1 MILFID
7 TTDNDLAVLVVTDGK
22 KHIRKEFTSLPHAE
36 DFAIVLKKFLAENKM
51 KFLDV
56 EKIAVKVGPGFFSR
70 VRTAVVAANA
80 LAYGLGIKVI
90 PVKGEVDFAKLA
102 KQSGQGMVVPMYG
115 AKPHITKAKSR

>member
-7 TTDNDLAVLVVTDGK
+7 TTDNDLAVLALLIGK

-36 DFAIVLKKFLAENKM
+36 DFAIVLKKFLSENKM
-51 KFLDV
+51 KFSDV

-80 LAYGLGIKVI
+80 LGYAMGVKVI
-90 PVKGEVDFAKLA
+90 PVTGKVDFAKLA
-102 KQSGQGMVVPMYG
+102 KQAGQGMVVPVYG
-115 AKPHITKAKSR
+115 AEPHITKAKRR